1 VTERREVDNAAES
14 TEPVGEQEPPA
25 QAVDVP
31 NPTAPA
37 VESPDAS
44 TQLLPVVKDEA
55 ATQLLPVVKAEPPK
69 TPATTPSTAK
79 TTPATTTPAKAT
91 PAKTTPAKATP
102 AEPVAVAKSAPA
114 ESEPAPKPTPKTE
127 QAEKKAEA
135 PPVVPPDD
143 SPTVV
148 DLIPA
153 FAIVDVD
160 ADATARLDAVTS
172 RYRGARRRPSWTN
185 YPIGAIGVAV
195 VLLLITFTVAMQVF
209 GGSPEHGAADAGEP
223 LFRAQTPAP
232 PMTYSPTPATSPV
245 GPADTPGP
253 TRIGGGPTQVVPVG
267 PGGGRPSNTSASPS
281 PGRSSAPPTSPPVQA
296 RTGSIVGIGGKCA
309 EVQFSGQLQLNSCNG
324 GSAQRWT
331 VQPDGTVRAFGAC
344 LDVRNGST
352 ANGTLVQLAECNRS
366 AAQQWQWR
374 GDGTLVNANANRC
387 LDAEGGRSTNGTRL
401 LIWDCRGRQNQVWR
415 LV

>member
-1 VTERREVDNAAES
+1 
-14 TEPVGEQEPPA
+14 
-25 QAVDVP
+25 
-31 NPTAPA
+31 
-37 VESPDAS
+37 
-44 TQLLPVVKDEA
+44 VVKDEA
-55 ATQLLPVVKAEPPK
+55 ATQLLPVVKAEAPK
-69 TPATTPSTAK
+69 TPAEEPATTPS
-79 TTPATTTPAKAT
+79 

-102 AEPVAVAKSAPA
+102 AEPVVVAKSAPA
-114 ESEPAPKPTPKTE
+114 EAEPAPKLEKKPDPTPRTE
-127 QAEKKAEA
+127 KAEKKAEA
-135 PPVVPPDD
+135 PPVVPADD

-153 FAIVDVD
+153 LAIVDV
-160 ADATARLDAVTS
+160 DATARLDAVTS

-232 PMTYSPTPATSPV
+232 PMTYSPTPATSPL
-245 GPADTPGP
+245 GPAETPGP
-253 TRIGGGPTQVVPVG
+253 TRVGGGPTQVVPVG

-281 PGRSSAPPTSPPVQA
+281 PGRSSAPPTSPPAQP

-331 VQPDGTVRAFGAC
+331 VQADGTVRAFGAC
-344 LDVRNGST
+344 LDVRNSST
-352 ANGTLVQLAECNRS
+352 ANGTPVQLAECNRS

-374 GDGTLVNANANRC
+374 GDGTLVNTNANRC

-401 LIWDCRGRQNQVWR
+401 LIWDCRGRQNQLWR